1 MHKLS
6 EIVNNCGRVVVK
18 VGSNLLASKAAGINL
33 SRIDAIAKAISYLQD
48 KGKSVVLVSSGAQA
62 AGVAALRLKE
72 KPVAMAEKQAV
83 AAVGQPLLM
92 EAYEN
97 AFRKHGKHIAQILLT
112 NDDLANKARF
122 FNAKNTF
129 KALLD
134 KGIIPVVNENDTVAV
149 EEIKVGDND
158 NLSAMV
164 ANLVEADL
172 LVLLSDIDGFY
183 TDDPSKNPEAKLVPI
198 VGKIDAGI
206 ERSAK
211 KAGSELSTGGM
222 FTKIQAAKKCVAAGI
237 LMVICNGEEPGILKE
252 IFEGTF
258 KGTLF
263 LPKKNAMTNKKR
275 WMAFVAN
282 PRGFVVVDEG
292 AKEALLNR
300 AKSLLPSGVIDAGG
314 EFKAGETIA
323 VRDSG
328 GSEIARGESACSKEE
343 MLLIKGCRTEELAK
357 RLPSCKFKEVIH
369 RDNLVILAGS

>member
-6 EIVNNCGRVVVK
+6 DIVNNCGRVVVK

-33 SRIDAIAKAISYLQD
+33 SRIDSIAKAISYLQD

-62 AGVAALRLKE
+62 AGVAALCLKE
-72 KPVAMAEKQAV
+72 KPSAMAEKQAV

-92 EAYEN
+92 EAYEH

-112 NDDLANKARF
+112 NDDLSNKARF

-198 VGKIDAGI
+198 VVKIDAGI

-237 LMVICNGEEPGILKE
+237 LMVI
-252 IFEGTF
+252 
-258 KGTLF
+258 
-263 LPKKNAMTNKKR
+263 
-275 WMAFVAN
+275 
-282 PRGFVVVDEG
+282 
-292 AKEALLNR
+292 
-300 AKSLLPSGVIDAGG
+300 
-314 EFKAGETIA
+314 
-323 VRDSG
+323 
-328 GSEIARGESACSKEE
+328 
-343 MLLIKGCRTEELAK
+343 
-357 RLPSCKFKEVIH
+357 
-369 RDNLVILAGS
+369 